1 MTVSPALAGFAV
13 AAALLAAATLAF
25 VMRPLL
31 RERRHRFAA
40 FTALALALAPLLY
53 GHLGAV
59 GALGEAA
66 GADAMTVAA
75 TRTVEDARADLVAH
89 LAQNPRDA
97 RGWVLLARLDAS
109 QDRFADAASAYE
121 RALADA
127 KAASD
132 TTLWC
137 EYADALA
144 QAQGGRLAG
153 RPREIVS
160 QVLLRDPVHRQALEM
175 AGSAALESGEH
186 ATAAT
191 YWRTLL
197 AQLPDGSG
205 ERRDLQAALERV
217 ELRAVQD
224 RARGQLLYETHCVSC
239 HGRSIHWRDR
249 KLASNWPTL
258 VAQVD
263 RWQRNGGL
271 GWSGEEV
278 EDVARYLDATI
289 YRFGSGKQ
297 AS

>member
-1 MTVSPALAGFAV
+1 MTVSPALAGFGV

-31 RERRHRFAA
+31 RERRHRFVAIAA
-40 FTALALALAPLLY
+40 IGLALAPLLY
-53 GHLGAV
+53 WHLGAA
-59 GALGEAA
+59 GALGEA
-66 GADAMTVAA
+66 GVADVATVAA

-89 LAQNPRDA
+89 LSQNPRDA

-121 RALADA
+121 RALADG

-160 QVLLRDPVHRQALEM
+160 QVLLRDPAHRQALEM
-175 AGSAALESGEH
+175 AGSAAIESGEH
-186 ATAAT
+186 ATAAK

-197 AQLPDGSG
+197 EQLPEGSG
-205 ERRDLQAALERV
+205 ERRDLSAALERV

-224 RARGQLLYETHCVSC
+224 RARGQLLYETHCVTC
-239 HGRSIHWRDR
+239 HGKDIHWRDH
-249 KLASNWPTL
+249 KLANNWPAL
-258 VAQVD
+258 VAQVE

-271 GWSGEEV
+271 GWSAEEV
-278 EDVARYLDATI
+278 EDVARYLDVTI
-289 YRFGSGKQ
+289 YRFGTGKQ
-297 AS
+297 AI